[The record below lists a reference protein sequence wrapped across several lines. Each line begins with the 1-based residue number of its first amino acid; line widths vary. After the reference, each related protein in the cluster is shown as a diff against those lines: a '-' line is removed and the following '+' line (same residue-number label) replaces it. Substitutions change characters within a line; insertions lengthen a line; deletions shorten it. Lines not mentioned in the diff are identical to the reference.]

1 MIPTA
6 GAVGVNGWGLTIIFP
21 DAAEIHPDTG
31 VTVKVYVPA
40 ASPVI
45 AILAPVPVVEV
56 PPGVL
61 IKVHVPTEGRPVNV
75 TPPVATE
82 HVGWMIVP
90 TTGGAGVDGVA
101 LMTTLDD
108 DGDVQKEAF
117 VTVKV

>member
-1 MIPTA
+1 MI
-6 GAVGVNGWGLTIIFP
+6 IIFP
-21 DAAEIHPDTG
+21 DAAEAHPDSG

-45 AILAPVPVVEV
+45 VELVPVPVADI
-56 PPGVL
+56 PPGLLV
-61 IKVHVPTEGRPVNV
+61 KVHVPAEGRPVKV
-75 TPPVATE
+75 TLPVATE

-90 TTGGAGVDGVA
+90 ATGGAGVDGLA
-101 LMTTLDD
+101 LMTILDD